1 MLSVNFVKLS
11 SKPKFVRTIRS
22 FVRRSGRITEAQKH
36 AWEKHW
42 VPYGIESGTEIL
54 DLSVLFENKNQRFVL
69 EIGFGNGENLIDC
82 AKNDPHSN
90 FAGIEVYHSGI
101 GQCLIDANKYSLK
114 NLRLFCDDA
123 VDVLNKQIANESF
136 DMINIFF
143 PDPWPK
149 KRHHKRRLITKDFIS
164 LIESKLK
171 PNAIVHICTDWDDYA
186 FNIKTLFN
194 SMEEFKSLEELPRRL
209 QTKFEKKGLA
219 LGHSIHEFAFQ
230 LLRY

>member
-42 VPYGIESGTEIL
+42 VPYGIESGAEIL

-171 PNAIVHICTDWDDYA
+171 PNAIVHICTDCDDYA

-194 SMEEFKSLEELPRRL
+194 SMEEFKSLEKLPRRL

>member
-42 VPYGIESGTEIL
+42 VPYGIESGAEIL

-194 SMEEFKSLEELPRRL
+194 SMEEFKSLEKLPRRL

>member
-1 MLSVNFVKLS
+1 MKLS
-11 SKPKFVRTIRS
+11 SKPKPLRTIRS

-42 VPYGIESGTEIL
+42 VPYGIESGAEIL

-194 SMEEFKSLEELPRRL
+194 SMEEFKSLEKLPRRL

>member
-1 MLSVNFVKLS
+1 MKLS
-11 SKPKFVRTIRS
+11 SKPKLLRTIRS
-22 FVRRSGRITEAQKH
+22 FVRRSGRRTSAQKK
-36 AWEKHW
+36 AWDNYW
-42 VPYGIESGTEIL
+42 ATYGVNPEVEPL
-54 DLSVLFENKNQRFVL
+54 DLSTLFENKNQKFVL
-69 EIGFGNGENLIDC
+69 EIGFGNGENLIDS
-82 AKNDPHSN
+82 ATNNPYSN
-90 FAGIEVYHSGI
+90 FVGIEVYPVGI
-101 GQCLIDANKYSLK
+101 GQCLINANKYSLK

-194 SMEEFKSLEELPRRL
+194 SMEEFKSLEKLPRRL